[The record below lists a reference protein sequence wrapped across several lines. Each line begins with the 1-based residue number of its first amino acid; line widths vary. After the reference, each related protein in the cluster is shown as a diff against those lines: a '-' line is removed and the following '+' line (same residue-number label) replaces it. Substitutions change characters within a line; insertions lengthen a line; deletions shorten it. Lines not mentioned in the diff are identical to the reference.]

1 MLLMKKQ
8 EKHTRQGQ
16 SPFTKAIALTVSL
29 IMLFCLASCSGRET
43 KLYESNTGAN
53 EPISYSAS
61 QRVNVNTLR
70 IGWSSQTSINPFY
83 IKANLNYNMICLI
96 YQSLY
101 KTDSAYIPYEQLA
114 AGCTVK
120 DPLTVSVKMRSDAHF
135 SDSSAVTAQDAVYSF
150 NQAKSSELYSKQ
162 LANLES
168 ATASSTYELT
178 FKLTNPDKFV
188 TNALTFPIVK
198 TGTASSEESVP
209 TGSGMFRFDNGKL
222 TANPSYNGDKPSVG
236 VVELYPVSESATLA
250 LALESGN
257 IDCVFDDLSSGS
269 YIKAAA
275 STASVNLN
283 NLVFIGLNS
292 AKQALAIPQVRQ
304 AVNFAVNKVDIASD
318 AYSGFA
324 KAAYTVFNPA
334 WSEYFNS
341 GISEAEMSLNY
352 DSAAQLLTSSGY
364 PQCNFTLIVNADNT
378 FRCAAADSIK
388 ESLKNA
394 GINIT
399 VSKLSWADY
408 NKALSE
414 GNYDMYLGEMKFPD
428 NMDISALFS
437 VYGVSQSSP
446 SAAAFAK
453 YKSSDITMRDFISI
467 FNSDMPV
474 VPVCY
479 RQGVFVYSRNI
490 SGRLDCTYDNIF
502 KNLPEWTVTAKKNNS
517 D

>member
-1 MLLMKKQ
+1 MKKQ
-8 EKHTRQGQ
+8 EKRKRQKQ
-16 SPFTKAIALTVSL
+16 SPFTEYIAPILTAALILSL
-29 IMLFCLASCSGRET
+29 AACSATDT
-43 KLYESNTGAN
+43 KLYESDYGAN
-53 EPISYSAS
+53 EQISYSAA

-70 IGWSSQTSINPFY
+70 LGWSSQTSVNPFY

-114 AGCTVK
+114 AGYTVK
-120 DPLTVSVKMRSDAHF
+120 DPKTVSVKMRSDAHF
-135 SDSSAVTAQDAVYSF
+135 SDSTSVTAQDAVYSF
-150 NQAKSSELYSKQ
+150 NQAKNSELYSKQ
-162 LANLES
+162 LSNIES

-178 FKLTNPDKFV
+178 FKLASPDKYAA
-188 TNALTFPIVK
+188 NALTFPIVK
-198 TGTASSEESVP
+198 TGTASSEDSVP
-209 TGSGMFRFDNGKL
+209 IGSGMFRFDSDRL
-222 TANPSYNGDKPSVG
+222 TANPSYNGDKPGVG
-236 VVELYPVSESATLA
+236 VVELYPISESATLA

-275 STASVNLN
+275 STTAVNLN

-292 AKQALAIPQVRQ
+292 EKQALAIPQVRQ
-304 AVNFAVNKVDIASD
+304 AVNFAVNKVEIASD

-352 DSAAQLLTSSGY
+352 DSASQLLTSAGY
-364 PQCNFTLIVNADNT
+364 PQCNFTLIVNSDNT

-394 GINIT
+394 GINLT

-408 NKALSE
+408 SKALSE

-437 VYGVSQSSP
+437 VYGVAQSSP

-479 RQGVFVYSRNI
+479 RQGVFVYSRSI
-490 SGRLDCTYDNIF
+490 SGRLDCTYDNLF
-502 KNLPEWTVTAKKNNS
+502 KNLPEWTITAKKNNS